1 MSLHKPNL
9 GSLDPRSDIPSN
21 GKREVGRESRVGEG
35 GFKNDPKSRILISSL
50 LHLRLFD
57 LREEKNENPERGKK
71 SIAKKEGLR
80 TDKRALPNKVRT

>member
-1 MSLHKPNL
+1 M
-9 GSLDPRSDIPSN
+9 
-21 GKREVGRESRVGEG
+21 GEG

>member
-1 MSLHKPNL
+1 M
-9 GSLDPRSDIPSN
+9 
-21 GKREVGRESRVGEG
+21 GEG

-71 SIAKKEGLR
+71 SIEKKEGLM